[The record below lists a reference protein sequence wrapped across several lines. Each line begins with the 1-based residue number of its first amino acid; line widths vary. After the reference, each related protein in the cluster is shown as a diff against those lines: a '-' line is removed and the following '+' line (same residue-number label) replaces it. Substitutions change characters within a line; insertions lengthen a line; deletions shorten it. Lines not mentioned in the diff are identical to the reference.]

1 MVVDRP
7 SAGVRHGEVRRWVL
21 RDHPSL
27 VAYQAAASPLEH
39 TGCGDGGSSSHDSL
53 RKPIRASDL
62 WSRYVADK
70 PLDAVERVAEA
81 SEEKSVST
89 STTAKV
95 EDEAL
100 PPERAFGPAYVSSC
114 MLVQVD
120 GC

>member
-7 SAGVRHGEVRRWVL
+7 SAGVRHEEVRRWVL
-21 RDHPSL
+21 REHPSL
-27 VAYQAAASPLEH
+27 VAYQAAASPPKH
-39 TGCGDGGSSSHDSL
+39 TGCGDIASAYDSL
-53 RKPIRASDL
+53 RKSIRASDL

-89 STTAKV
+89 STTAKD

-100 PPERAFGPAYVSSC
+100 PPERAFGPVYVSSC

-120 GC
+120 RC